1 MKKGEAGNLKYR
13 CRREYIITVVLFAI
27 SFGILLTGL
36 IINGSKYNVLTVAA
50 VLGMLPAV
58 RFLTSS
64 IVFSKAEKFSCS
76 SKIVESLKDRKD
88 VLFDLYLTGY
98 DKSFPVGAA
107 VVSDKGAVIFLNDN
121 KSDAKLAEE
130 HVMKQM
136 KQAGLSD
143 MSIKF
148 FKEEDKFLRAAEHH
162 EDHNEGGRCAE
173 LMNLLL
179 DISL

>member
-1 MKKGEAGNLKYR
+1 LKKGEAGNLKYR
-13 CRREYIITVVLFAI
+13 CRREYIITFVLFAI
-27 SFGILLTGL
+27 SFGILLAGL

-58 RFLTSS
+58 RYLTSS
-64 IVFSKAEKFSCS
+64 IVFSKAVKFSCS
-76 SKIVESLKDRKD
+76 NKIVEKLKDRND
-88 VLFDLYLTGY
+88 VLFDLYFTGY
-98 DKSFPVGAA
+98 DRSFPVGAA
-107 VVSDKGAVIFLNDN
+107 VVSDKGAVIFLNDQ
-121 KSDAKLAEE
+121 KSDVKLAEE

-148 FKEEDKFLRAAEHH
+148 FKEDDKFLRAAENH